1 MPCDTA
7 QIEQWLQRIPH
18 APKRCFVTH
27 GEDGPADCLRQR
39 IERNLGWNVTVPL
52 YLDKVAL

>member
-7 QIEQWLQRIPH
+7 QIEQWLKRIPY

-52 YLDKVAL
+52 YLDKIAL